1 LFGDNRGLRF
11 CALTSVGAL
20 FYFTWGITMQHD
32 IFQLYEMN
40 IHSLRNIAREVGVKS
55 PTTLTKKALIDEILQ
70 MERGIKQPCMSTKK
84 GRPPKNDNAN
94 KRLENEK
101 IVDENAMDLKNN
113 MKKEFIACILK
124 EIEKKLINLL

>member
-1 LFGDNRGLRF
+1 
-11 CALTSVGAL
+11 
-20 FYFTWGITMQHD
+20 MQHD
-32 IFQLYEMN
+32 IVQLYEMN
-40 IHSLRNIAREVGVKS
+40 IHVLRNIAREVGVKS

-70 MERGIKQPCMSTKK
+70 IESGNKQPCIPTKK

-94 KRLENEK
+94 KRLKNEK

>member
-1 LFGDNRGLRF
+1 
-11 CALTSVGAL
+11 
-20 FYFTWGITMQHD
+20 MQYD
-32 IFQLYEMN
+32 VFQLYEMD
-40 IHSLRNIAREVGVKS
+40 IHTLRNIAREVGVKS

-70 MERGIKQPCMSTKK
+70 IESGNKQPCMPTKK
-84 GRPPKNDNAN
+84 GRPPKNNGAN
-94 KRLENEK
+94 QKLENEKIVDEK